1 MLEMSYKP
9 EGKKRES
16 FEIFGKKDAYGV
28 CKIEYFCF
36 NGQAIRENLF
46 NWHKLSGCWL
56 CTKELHF

>member
-46 NWHKLSGCWL
+46 NWHKLSGC
-56 CTKELHF
+56 